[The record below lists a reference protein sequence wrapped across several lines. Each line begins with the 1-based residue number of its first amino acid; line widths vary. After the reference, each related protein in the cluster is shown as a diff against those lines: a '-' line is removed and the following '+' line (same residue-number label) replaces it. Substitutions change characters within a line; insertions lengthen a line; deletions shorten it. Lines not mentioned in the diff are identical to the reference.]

1 MITRIESYTQ
11 LAEELSG
18 NKTNAAGGDLFQ
30 KALTKAISG
39 TQTQEESQPAAASSS
54 SLGEIVSV
62 GCTPVLAETNL
73 QDTTD
78 DLIRKLDN
86 YSSQL
91 GDSTTSL
98 RNLASSLEDINA
110 SAKKLLQEAESSNG
124 ADDRLLFIARESA
137 IKANA
142 EYIKF
147 QRGDY
152 L

>member
-11 LAEELSG
+11 LADELTG
-18 NKTNAAGGDLFQ
+18 NKPNAAGSDMFQ
-30 KALTKAISG
+30 KALTRAISE
-39 TQTQEESQPAAASSS
+39 TQGQEESQPAAAPASC
-54 SLGEIVSV
+54 LGEIVSA
-62 GCTPVLAETNL
+62 GRTPVLAQTNL

-91 GDSTTSL
+91 GDTTTSL
-98 RNLASSLEDINA
+98 RNLASTLEDINT
-110 SAKKLLQEAESSNG
+110 SAKKLLQEAEATSG